1 MKAGEQFVFTSCLF
15 QAVLCREFL
24 INLPE
29 SIEAV
34 RGLCVFI
41 PCSFD
46 FNEQYE
52 AQLYINPVG
61 VWYKGDNWAKHKV
74 FSSKT
79 SEGNQIDGKIIGD
92 LRRKNCTT
100 IFYNVNESDSG
111 EYYFRIVS
119 GNLKYIYPS
128 SFYLNVRGSPIIP
141 SIRLYKED
149 QGEVEDQNEVV
160 EGTSVRLICLA
171 RSPCPFNPP
180 TFTWNFLP
188 EDGTHEQNHNTR
200 FSSSQLNF
208 NATHLHHGLD
218 FTCNVTYWLQNNT
231 KSVQSFFMLHV
242 LYGPR
247 NMSVIASPSASVDLG
262 SSVSLSCSSDANPAV
277 QSYTW
282 YRENGEHIGSGTHL
296 TINETVSTH
305 SGLYYCKA
313 QNQQGE
319 QKASV
324 YLDVQYAPQIS
335 PFSSCNN
342 AQDLIMCSCE
352 VHGNPSPKLV
362 WHLSGQTVLPSDST
376 SIQEES
382 VGDTVLKSFITIHL
396 SFLGTPTLQCIGVNN
411 LGIDAHLFNLS
422 KSECRHTLVPYLV
435 LCLSVLL
442 LLCVGSIS
450 FLIYKLKESFGKIK
464 VLKSGNIYA
473 SLQLTAPNTYEIVQ
487 THRERRL

>member
-242 LYGPR
+242 LY
-247 NMSVIASPSASVDLG
+247 
-262 SSVSLSCSSDANPAV
+262 
-277 QSYTW
+277 
-282 YRENGEHIGSGTHL
+282 
-296 TINETVSTH
+296 
-305 SGLYYCKA
+305 
-313 QNQQGE
+313 
-319 QKASV
+319 
-324 YLDVQYAPQIS
+324 APQIS